1 MRATGPFDLSR
12 ELIAETDYPRN
23 ISLVAERGHT
33 LLGVVTCART
43 READAHAEVA
53 FAVADRFH
61 GHGLATRMLERLAE
75 IARPVGI
82 ERFEAWVHLSN
93 RRMLA
98 VFRDS
103 GFTVVHDDPE
113 AGVSRLVLDLHQTPA
128 FLDRAASRASTAA
141 VASLEPFFRPR
152 VVAVVGASRSRGKIG
167 AEIFHAITAGGFTGT
182 VIPVNPS
189 GCQIG
194 ASIAVPRVAAIEEA
208 VDLAIIAVPAGQVE
222 AVVDDCIDKG
232 VKAIVIVTAGFSER
246 DAAGRT
252 SEARIVEKIRDAGIR
267 LIGPNCMGIVQ
278 TDPAVSLNASF
289 APSMPPQGRVAFL
302 SQSGALGLA
311 ILENARRLQLGIST
325 FVSVGNKADVSGND
339 LVQYWAE
346 DARTDVILLY
356 LESFGNPRNFA
367 RIARRVGRSKP
378 IVAVKAGRS
387 TAGARA
393 ASSHTGA
400 MATDDRVVD
409 ALFEQAGIIRTATLE
424 ELFDVA
430 TLLAHQPLPRG
441 PRVAILTNAGGPGI
455 LAADACEADGLAI
468 ATLTEASMTALRDA
482 VPHAASVANPVD
494 LLASATAEDYRRA
507 LGVLLEDPRVDAVQ
521 ILYVPVLTD
530 RTAGI
535 AAVLAEAAARGVNAT
550 NRFWQPSSIRLAPTQ
565 GWSASPP
572 MRFRKPALAPSHGSS
587 GTPVGVASLRAYRRA
602 RRTSTSVP
610 PACSSRR
617 RCGAAADGSIRW
629 NLAVCSR
636 PWGCRRSAHS
646 WLVPNRRRVLR
657 PTPSDF
663 RSPSRRWDGT
673 SFTRPTSAA

>member
-1 MRATGPFDLSR
+1 
-12 ELIAETDYPRN
+12 
-23 ISLVAERGHT
+23 
-33 LLGVVTCART
+33 
-43 READAHAEVA
+43 
-53 FAVADRFH
+53 
-61 GHGLATRMLERLAE
+61 MLERLAE

-82 ERFEAWVHLSN
+82 EQFEAWVHLSN

-103 GFTVVHDDPE
+103 GFTVVHHDPE

-189 GCQIG
+189 GCPIG
-194 ASIAVPRVAAIEEA
+194 ASIAVPRVTAIDGP

-232 VKAIVIVTAGFSER
+232 VKAIIIVTAGFSER

-289 APSMPPQGRVAFL
+289 APSMPPRGRVAFL

-367 RIARRVGRSKP
+367 RIARRVGRRKP

-530 RTAGI
+530 RTAEI
-535 AAVLAEAAARGVNAT
+535 AAVMAEAAA
-550 NRFWQPSSIRLAPTQ
+550 
-565 GWSASPP
+565 
-572 MRFRKPALAPSHGSS
+572 S
-587 GTPVGVASLRAYRRA
+587 GA
-602 RRTSTSVP
+602 
-610 PACSSRR
+610 
-617 RCGAAADGSIRW
+617 
-629 NLAVCSR
+629 
-636 PWGCRRSAHS
+636 
-646 WLVPNRRRVLR
+646 
-657 PTPSDF
+657 
-663 RSPSRRWDGT
+663 
-673 SFTRPTSAA
+673 